1 MPLTAADTTKAVDAL
16 MTSLQHA
23 AKEEIEF
30 LRATI
35 LAAHPSIQE
44 GVKWSA
50 PSFRTTE
57 YFATIN
63 LRTKV
68 GVGVVLHLG
77 AKPRGDGVIVDLI
90 PDRTH
95 LLQWKAK
102 DRATV
107 DFKDLADLE
116 SKKTAFQAILKHWIK
131 HV

>member
-1 MPLTAADTTKAVDAL
+1 MPLTPADTSKAVDAL
-16 MTSLQHA
+16 MKSLQHPA
-23 AKEEIEF
+23 QEEIEF

-35 LAAHPSIQE
+35 LAVHPSIQE
-44 GVKWSA
+44 GVKWNA

-57 YFATIN
+57 YFATVN
-63 LRTKV
+63 LRTKQ

-77 AKPRGDGVIVDLI
+77 AKPREGGIIIDTI

-95 LLQWKAK
+95 LLQWKAP

-107 DFKDLADLE
+107 DFKDLADLD
-116 SKKTAFQAILKHWIK
+116 SKKKAFQAILKQWIK